1 MITKH
6 LLKTFQSISLNQ
18 WFGLVLAII
27 ASTLGWLKLVFL
39 VSPKKNKNPELGRY
53 QYYALLI
60 GWLITIILWARIIAI
75 VDPLNNETVC
85 NCNCK
90 C

>member
-1 MITKH
+1 MIVKH
-6 LLKTFQSISLNQ
+6 LLKTFKSISINQ

-27 ASTLGWLKLVFL
+27 ASTLGWLKLVFI
-39 VSPKKNKNPELGRY
+39 VSPKKNKKPQVGRY

-60 GWLITIILWARIIAI
+60 SWLITAILWARFIAI
-75 VDPLNNETVC
+75 IDPLNNKTVC
-85 NCNCK
+85 NCK

>member
-1 MITKH
+1 MILKH
-6 LLKTFQSISLNQ
+6 LLKTFKSISINQ
-18 WFGLVLAII
+18 WFGLILAII
-27 ASTLGWLKLVFL
+27 ASTLGWIKLVFII
-39 VSPKKNKNPELGRY
+39 SPKKNKKPQLGRY

-60 GWLITIILWARIIAI
+60 SWLITVILWARFIAI
-75 VDPLNNETVC
+75 IDPLNNANVC